1 MPKIDAPTVA
11 EHRAMIRTRLIDAAE
26 AILRES
32 PSSHLT
38 AGAVTSA
45 VGIARNSIYRYV
57 DTVDDLRGLVVDR
70 YLPEWLAAVAV
81 AMETATTPS
90 DRVVAWVRANLE
102 QAATTGHGWLM
113 EVARTSSP
121 DASLDESVAEAHTGM
136 RDTLVKAWND
146 LLLANPDRVPI
157 AVGLTVGVLDAGFRQ
172 LDRGQ
177 PVGLVLQLG
186 TTAARALV
194 TSLPASPDAADV
206 TRGEDRSRVNRR
218 AAPGVVD
225 VR

>member
-57 DTVDDLRGLVVDR
+57 DSVEDLRSLVVDR
-70 YLPEWLAAVAV
+70 YLPGWLTTVSA
-81 AMETATTPS
+81 AMEIAGSPGEG
-90 DRVVAWVRANLE
+90 VVAWVRSNLE
-102 QAATTGHGWLM
+102 QAAVTGHGWLM
-113 EVARTSSP
+113 EAARTRSAN
-121 DASLDESVAEAHTGM
+121 ASIDDTVAQAHSGM
-136 RDTLVKAWND
+136 RDTLTNAWSD
-146 LLLANPDRVPI
+146 LLQHHPERVPI
-157 AVGLTVGVLDAGFRQ
+157 ATGLTVGILDAGFRQ

-177 PVGLVLQLG
+177 PRELVLQLG
-186 TTAARALV
+186 ITAARALV
-194 TSLPASPDAADV
+194 TSLPA
-206 TRGEDRSRVNRR
+206 
-218 AAPGVVD
+218 
-225 VR
+225 

>member
-57 DTVDDLRGLVVDR
+57 DSVEDLRSLVVDR
-70 YLPEWLAAVAV
+70 YLPGWLTTVSA
-81 AMETATTPS
+81 AMEIAGSPGEG
-90 DRVVAWVRANLE
+90 VVAWVRSNLE
-102 QAATTGHGWLM
+102 QAAVTGHGWLM
-113 EVARTSSP
+113 EAALTRSANASIDDTVAQ
-121 DASLDESVAEAHTGM
+121 AHSGM
-136 RDTLVKAWND
+136 RDTLTNAWSD
-146 LLLANPDRVPI
+146 LLQHHPERVPI
-157 AVGLTVGVLDAGFRQ
+157 ATGLTVGILDAGFRQ

-177 PVGLVLQLG
+177 PRELVLQLG
-186 TTAARALV
+186 ITAARALV
-194 TSLPASPDAADV
+194 TSLPA
-206 TRGEDRSRVNRR
+206 
-218 AAPGVVD
+218 
-225 VR
+225 

>member
-57 DTVDDLRGLVVDR
+57 DSVEDLRSLVVDR
-70 YLPEWLAAVAV
+70 YLPGWLTTVSA
-81 AMETATTPS
+81 AMEIAGSPGEG
-90 DRVVAWVRANLE
+90 VVAWVRSNLE
-102 QAATTGHGWLM
+102 QAAVTGHGWLM
-113 EVARTSSP
+113 EAARTRSAN
-121 DASLDESVAEAHTGM
+121 ASIDDTVAQAHSGM
-136 RDTLVKAWND
+136 RDTLTNAWSD
-146 LLLANPDRVPI
+146 LLQHHPERVPT
-157 AVGLTVGVLDAGFRQ
+157 ATGLTVGILDAGFRQ

-177 PVGLVLQLG
+177 PRELVLQLG
-186 TTAARALV
+186 ITAARALV
-194 TSLPASPDAADV
+194 TSLPA
-206 TRGEDRSRVNRR
+206 
-218 AAPGVVD
+218 
-225 VR
+225 